1 MFIAVLE
8 RGSLLSPF
16 QVVID
21 QPNAKMYHIFS
32 KFEQIIQREINWFT
46 VSILIIIGKLKTPLL
61 VILDA
66 YVDNLGIRIFVI
78 TEQIIEKVPFKI
90 EGIVK
95 LQDNQVCPWVNCDI
109 SWGTT

>member
-21 QPNAKMYHIFS
+21 QPNAKIHHIFS
-32 KFEQIIQREINWFT
+32 KLEQLIQREINRFT
-46 VSILIIIGKLKTPLL
+46 ISILIIIVKLKTPLL
-61 VILDA
+61 VILNA
-66 YVDNLGIRIFVI
+66 YVDNLEIRIFVI

-90 EGIVK
+90 EDIIK

-109 SWGTT
+109 SRGTT